1 MSMWLIARR
10 SFAQDWARLTA
21 TVLAVLFSVGLMSG
35 SLQFA
40 LRAESA
46 VSGSDASE
54 YAKADVL
61 VQPPGI
67 DPEESFAVPR
77 GEVRPGAIASV
88 PGVAAVAGDAAVPV
102 TVIGAHGRPVLPPAG
117 AATMFRPWISDAR
130 LSAYHLVAG
139 RAPAADD
146 EVAVVRHVATAGRL
160 GTGATTTLLLPKT
173 SSKVRIVGVVTVQGR
188 GAVASG
194 DLVLGTPAAVHRAAG
209 LAAGAWQS
217 LWVKAAPG
225 VPAGDLRNRLAAPM
239 RPAVV
244 RTASDLRRHQAAE
257 LQDTGASVGGAI
269 GMLASVAV
277 FTGLFVVANAFGTMV
292 RQRTRRLA
300 LLAAI
305 GARPRQIRRLVR
317 LEALVLAV
325 IASAGGLLVGYGVAE
340 VLTRLFAQ
348 DGFDISA
355 GEVSVGWI
363 ALAFPFAAG
372 VVTTQLA
379 AWRPARRASKVA
391 PIEALRSAT
400 AEKKGRTWPRIVGA
414 LAVFGA
420 SWMFFGPVFAV
431 ANDPTS
437 VGTDRTVG
445 ITVLILLGSM
455 VCVSGLAV
463 LAPFFVGPLGGL
475 VGRLGMLVS
484 GEAGRLA
491 RATITRSP
499 RRVSSAAASL
509 MLGVALVAAT
519 GLLITSVHDR
529 SRAAGA
535 QTLAA
540 DHVIAGNG
548 RTSGGAAPLP
558 ADLAARAARVPGVTA
573 AVALTQTEVRLVSP
587 KIKAFDSD
595 PGMPIM
601 LTVTGAS
608 DVRPVLRFGGH
619 LPLLRPGEIGVTS
632 PLVKA
637 YGLRPGRRI
646 VVHGARGDV
655 TLTVAGRY
663 HDPSHLFADQA
674 LVAPA
679 TMATLDPGANTSA
692 VLVRGT
698 APAAALAAAVSDV
711 PVARVYDRAAYVRVA
726 AAAMEQGVRVIYG
739 FIAMSLLIALFG
751 MATTVSLSVSER
763 TREFGMLGAVGTTVR
778 QIRSIVRWEAA
789 TVVLLGVLLGM
800 GVAVGTVALLHVA
813 TGSSYIRVHLPWW
826 LLATVVLGAAA
837 VTWATSA
844 LPARRAAGVPVLE
857 AAKAE

>member
-1 MSMWLIARR
+1 MWLIARR

-21 TVLAVLFSVGLMSG
+21 TMLAVLFSVGLMSG
-35 SLQFA
+35 ALQFA
-40 LRAESA
+40 LRAEAA

-54 YAKADVL
+54 YARVDVL
-61 VQPPGI
+61 VQPRGA
-67 DPEESFAVPR
+67 DPDDVFSVPQ

-88 PGVAAVAGDAAVPV
+88 PGVAAVAGDASVPITIVGARGKPV
-102 TVIGAHGRPVLPPAG
+102 TPPAG
-117 AATMFRPWISDAR
+117 AATALRPWIPDAR
-130 LSAYHLVAG
+130 LNAYHLVSG

-146 EVAVVRHVATAGRL
+146 EVAVVRHVASAGGL
-160 GTGATTTLLLPKT
+160 HPGSGTTLLLPNST
-173 SSKVRIVGVVTVQGR
+173 QRVRVVGVVTVRGR

-209 LAAGAWQS
+209 LRPGAWQG

-225 VPAGDLRNRLAAPM
+225 VTAATLRARLVPVM

-244 RTASDLRRHQAAE
+244 RKASDVRNRQSAD
-257 LQDTGASVGGAI
+257 LQGAGASLGGVI

-277 FTGLFVVANAFGTMV
+277 FTGLFVVANAFGTLV

-300 LLAAI
+300 LLSAI
-305 GARPRQIRRLVR
+305 GARPRQIKRLVR
-317 LEALVLAV
+317 LEALVLGIV
-325 IASAGGLLVGYGVAE
+325 ASAGGLVAGYGVSE

-355 GEVSVGWI
+355 GEVQVGWV
-363 ALAFPFAAG
+363 ALVFPFAAG

-379 AWRPARRASKVA
+379 AWRPARRAARIA

-400 AEKKGRTWPRIVGA
+400 AEGRGRVWPRLVGA
-414 LAVFGA
+414 LAIFGA

-431 ANDPTS
+431 ASDPTS
-437 VGTDRTVG
+437 VGIDRT
-445 ITVLILLGSM
+445 IPIAVLILMGSM

-484 GEAGRLA
+484 GESGRLA

-519 GLLITSVHDR
+519 GLLITSVHQR
-529 SRAAGA
+529 GAEAGV

-540 DHVIAGNG
+540 DHVIASNG
-548 RTSGGAAPLP
+548 PASNGAAPLP
-558 ADLAARAARVPGVTA
+558 GDTAARVARVPGVTA
-573 AVALTQTEVRLVSP
+573 AVALTRTEVELVSP
-587 KIKAFDSD
+587 KTKVVDD
-595 PGMPIM
+595 PGPPVY
-601 LTVTGAS
+601 LSVTGAS

-619 LPLLRPGEIGVTS
+619 LPALRPGEIGVAS

-637 YGLRPGRRI
+637 YHLWPGRRI
-646 VVHGARGDV
+646 VVHGARGNV

-663 HDPSHLFADQA
+663 HDPSHVFADQT

-679 TMATLDPGANTSA
+679 TMATLDPGASTSA

-698 APAAALAAAVSDV
+698 ASTRALTAAIADV
-711 PVARVYDRAAYVRVA
+711 PVARVYDPAAYARVA
-726 AAAMEQGVRVIYG
+726 AASMEKGLRVIYG
-739 FIAMSLLIALFG
+739 FIGMSLVISLFG
-751 MATTVSLSVSER
+751 MATTMSLSVFER

-800 GVAVGTVALLHVA
+800 ATAVGTVALLHVA

-826 LLATVVLGAAA
+826 LLAMVVGGAAA

>member
-1 MSMWLIARR
+1 MWLIARR

-35 SLQFA
+35 ALQFA
-40 LRAESA
+40 LRAQAA

-54 YAKADVL
+54 YAKADVV
-61 VQPPGI
+61 VQPPGA
-67 DPEESFAVPR
+67 DTEESFAVPR
-77 GEVRPGAIASV
+77 GEVRPGAIGSV

-102 TVIGAHGRPVLPPAG
+102 TAIGARGRPVLPPAG
-117 AATMFRPWISDAR
+117 AGTMLRPWIADPR
-130 LSAYHLVAG
+130 LNAYHLVAG

-146 EVAVVRHVATAGRL
+146 EVAVVRHVATAGHL
-160 GTGATTTLLLPKT
+160 ATGTTMTLLLPET
-173 SSKVRIVGVVTVQGR
+173 SSRVRIVGVVTVQGR

-194 DLVLGTPAAVHRAAG
+194 DLVLGTPTAVQKAAG
-209 LAAGAWQS
+209 LAPGTWQS

-225 VPAGDLRNRLAAPM
+225 VPAGELRNRLTAPM

-244 RTASDLRRHQAAE
+244 RTAAGLRRHQSAE
-257 LQDTGASVGGAI
+257 LQSMGTSVGGAI

-325 IASAGGLLVGYGVAE
+325 VASAGGLLVGYGVSD

-355 GEVSVGWI
+355 GEVTVGWI
-363 ALAFPFAAG
+363 SLVFPFAAG

-379 AWRPARRASKVA
+379 AWRPARRASRVA

-400 AEKKGRTWPRIVGA
+400 AENQSRRWPRIAGA
-414 LAVFGA
+414 VAIFGA

-445 ITVLILLGSM
+445 IMMLILVGCM
-455 VCVSGLAV
+455 VCVSALAV

-491 RATITRSP
+491 RATIVRSP

-509 MLGVALVAAT
+509 MLGVALVVTT
-519 GLLITSVHDR
+519 GLLITSINDR

-535 QTLAA
+535 EALAA
-540 DHVIAGNG
+540 DHVIAGTG
-548 RTSGGAAPLP
+548 RTSNGAASLP
-558 ADLAARAARVPGVTA
+558 ADTAARAARVPGVTA
-573 AVALTQTEVRLVSP
+573 AVALTRTEVRLVSP
-587 KIKAFDSD
+587 RVKAFDSD
-595 PGMPIM
+595 PGMPIF
-601 LTVTGAS
+601 LAVTGAS

-619 LPLLRPGEIGVTS
+619 LPALRPGEIGVTS

-646 VVHGARGDV
+646 VVHGTRGDV

-679 TMATLDPGANTSA
+679 TMATLDPGASTSA

-698 APAAALAAAVSDV
+698 ASAAALTAAVSDV

-726 AAAMEQGVRVIYG
+726 AAAMRQGVRVIYG
-739 FIAMSLLIALFG
+739 FIAMSLVISLFG
-751 MATTVSLSVSER
+751 MATTVALSVSER
-763 TREFGMLGAVGTTVR
+763 TKEFGMLGAVGTTVR

-789 TVVLLGVLLGM
+789 TVVLLGVLLGL
-800 GVAVGTVALLHVA
+800 GAAVGTVALLHVA
-813 TGSSYIRVHLPWW
+813 TGSSFIRVDLPWW
-826 LLATVVLGAAA
+826 LLAAVVLGAAV

>member
-1 MSMWLIARR
+1 MWLIARR

-21 TVLAVLFSVGLMSG
+21 TMLAVLFSVGLMSG

-40 LRAESA
+40 LRAEAA

-54 YAKADVL
+54 YARVDVL
-61 VQPPGI
+61 VQPRGT
-67 DPEESFAVPR
+67 DPDDVFSVPQ

-102 TVIGAHGRPVLPPAG
+102 TVVGARGKPVTPPAG
-117 AATMFRPWISDAR
+117 AATALRPWIPDAR
-130 LSAYHLVAG
+130 LSAYHLVSG

-146 EVAVVRHVATAGRL
+146 EVAVVRHVASAGGL
-160 GTGATTTLLLPKT
+160 HAGSATTLLLPNST
-173 SSKVRIVGVVTVQGR
+173 QRVRVVGVVTVRGR

-194 DLVLGTPAAVHRAAG
+194 DLILGTPAAVHRAAG
-209 LAAGAWQS
+209 LRAGTWQG

-225 VPAGDLRNRLAAPM
+225 VTAATLRDRLVPVM

-244 RTASDLRRHQAAE
+244 RKASDVRHRQSAE
-257 LQDTGASVGGAI
+257 LQGAGASIGGVI

-277 FTGLFVVANAFGTMV
+277 FTGLFVVANAFGTLV

-300 LLAAI
+300 LLSAI

-317 LEALVLAV
+317 LEALVLGV
-325 IASAGGLLVGYGVAE
+325 VASAGGLLAGYGVSD

-355 GEVSVGWI
+355 GEVQVGWV
-363 ALAFPFAAG
+363 ALVFPFAAG

-379 AWRPARRASKVA
+379 AWRPARRAARIA
-391 PIEALRSAT
+391 PIEALRSST
-400 AEKKGRTWPRIVGA
+400 AEARGRIWPRLVGA
-414 LAVFGA
+414 LAIFGA

-437 VGTDRTVG
+437 VGIDRT
-445 ITVLILLGSM
+445 IPIAVLILMGAM

-475 VGRLGMLVS
+475 VGRLGMLIS
-484 GEAGRLA
+484 GESGRLA

-519 GLLITSVHDR
+519 GLLITSIHQ
-529 SRAAGA
+529 RANEAGRE
-535 QTLAA
+535 TLAA
-540 DHVIAGNG
+540 DHVIASSG
-548 RTSGGAAPLP
+548 RTSNGAAPLP
-558 ADLAARAARVPGVTA
+558 GDTTSRVARVPGVTS
-573 AVALTQTEVRLVSP
+573 AVALTRTEVQLVSP
-587 KIKAFDSD
+587 KTKVSDGD
-595 PGMPIM
+595 PGDPVF
-601 LTVTGAS
+601 LDVTGVS

-619 LPLLRPGEIGVTS
+619 LPALRPGEIGVAS

-646 VVHGARGDV
+646 VVHGARGNV

-663 HDPSHLFADQA
+663 RDPSHLFADQA

-679 TMATLDPGANTSA
+679 TMAMLDPGASTSA

-698 APAAALAAAVSDV
+698 AFARDLTAAVADV
-711 PVARVYDRAAYVRVA
+711 PVARVYDPAGYVRIAVA
-726 AAAMEQGVRVIYG
+726 SMEKGLRVIYG
-739 FIAMSLLIALFG
+739 FIGMSLVISLFG
-751 MATTVSLSVSER
+751 MATTMSLSVFER
-763 TREFGMLGAVGTTVR
+763 IREFGMLGAVGTTVR

-789 TVVLLGVLLGM
+789 TVVLLGVLLG
-800 GVAVGTVALLHVA
+800 VATSVGTVALLHVA

-826 LLATVVLGAAA
+826 LLAVVVGGAAA

>member
-1 MSMWLIARR
+1 MWLIARR

-35 SLQFA
+35 ALQFA
-40 LRAESA
+40 LRAQAA

-54 YAKADVL
+54 YAKADVV
-61 VQPPGI
+61 VQPPDA
-67 DPEESFAVPR
+67 DPEESFAVPP
-77 GEVRPGAIASV
+77 GEVRPDTIGSV

-102 TVIGAHGRPVLPPAG
+102 TVIGARGRPVLPPAG
-117 AATMFRPWISDAR
+117 AGTMLRPWIPDPR
-130 LSAYHLVAG
+130 LNAYHLVAG

-146 EVAVVRHVATAGRL
+146 EVAVVRHVATAGHL
-160 GTGATTTLLLPKT
+160 ATGTAMTLLLPKT
-173 SSKVRIVGVVTVQGR
+173 SSKVRIVGVFTVQGR

-194 DLVLGTPAAVHRAAG
+194 VLVLGTPAAVQKAAG
-209 LAAGAWQS
+209 LAPGTWQS

-225 VPAGDLRNRLAAPM
+225 VPAGELRDRLTAPM

-244 RTASDLRRHQAAE
+244 RTAADLRHRQSAE
-257 LQDTGASVGGAI
+257 LQGMGTSVGGAI
-269 GMLASVAV
+269 GMLSSVAV

-325 IASAGGLLVGYGVAE
+325 VASAGGLLVGYGVSD

-355 GEVSVGWI
+355 GEVRVGWI
-363 ALAFPFAAG
+363 SLVFPFAAG

-379 AWRPARRASKVA
+379 AWRPARRASRVA

-400 AEKKGRTWPRIVGA
+400 AETKSRKWPRIAGA
-414 LAVFGA
+414 VAIFAA

-445 ITVLILLGSM
+445 IMMLIMLGCM
-455 VCVSGLAV
+455 VCVSALAV

-491 RATITRSP
+491 RATIVRSP

-509 MLGVALVAAT
+509 MLGVALVVTT
-519 GLLITSVHDR
+519 GLLITSIDDR
-529 SRAAGA
+529 SRVAGA
-535 QTLAA
+535 EALAA

-548 RTSGGAAPLP
+548 RTSNGAASLP
-558 ADLAARAARVPGVTA
+558 ADTAARVARVPGVTA
-573 AVALTQTEVRLVSP
+573 AVALTRTEVRLVSP
-587 KIKAFDSD
+587 RVKAFDGD
-595 PGMPIM
+595 PGTPIF
-601 LTVTGAS
+601 LAVTGAS
-608 DVRPVLRFGGH
+608 DVRAVLRFGGH
-619 LPLLRPGEIGVTS
+619 LPVLRPGEIGVAS

-679 TMATLDPGANTSA
+679 TMATLDPGASTSA

-698 APAAALAAAVSDV
+698 ASAAALAAAVSDV

-726 AAAMEQGVRVIYG
+726 AAAMRQGVRVIYG
-739 FIAMSLLIALFG
+739 FIAMSLVISLFG
-751 MATTVSLSVSER
+751 MATTVALSVSER
-763 TREFGMLGAVGTTVR
+763 TKEFGMLGAVGTTVR
-778 QIRSIVRWEAA
+778 QIRSVVRWEAA
-789 TVVLLGVLLGM
+789 TVVLLGVLLGL
-800 GVAVGTVALLHVA
+800 GTAVGTVALLHVA
-813 TGSSYIRVHLPWW
+813 TGSSFIRVDLPWW
-826 LLATVVLGAAA
+826 LLAAVVLGAAV

>member
-1 MSMWLIARR
+1 MWLIARR

-21 TVLAVLFSVGLMSG
+21 TMLAVLFSVGLMSG
-35 SLQFA
+35 ALQFA
-40 LRAESA
+40 LRAEAA

-54 YAKADVL
+54 YARVDVL
-61 VQPPGI
+61 VQPRGA
-67 DPEESFAVPR
+67 DPDDVFSVPQ

-102 TVIGAHGRPVLPPAG
+102 TIVGAHGRPVTPPAG
-117 AATMFRPWISDAR
+117 AGTALRPWIPDAR
-130 LSAYHLVAG
+130 LSAYHLVSG

-146 EVAVVRHVATAGRL
+146 EVAVVRHVASAGGL
-160 GTGATTTLLLPKT
+160 HAGSATTLLLPNST
-173 SSKVRIVGVVTVQGR
+173 QRVRVVGVVTVRGR

-194 DLVLGTPAAVHRAAG
+194 DLILGTPTAVHRAAG
-209 LAAGAWQS
+209 LRPGTWQG

-225 VPAGDLRNRLAAPM
+225 VTAAALRARLVPVM
-239 RPAVV
+239 RPDVV
-244 RTASDLRRHQAAE
+244 RKASDVRHRQSAE
-257 LQDTGASVGGAI
+257 LQGAGASVGGAI

-277 FTGLFVVANAFGTMV
+277 FTGLFVVANAFGTLV

-300 LLAAI
+300 LLSAI
-305 GARPRQIRRLVR
+305 GARPRQIKRLVR
-317 LEALVLAV
+317 FEALVLGV
-325 IASAGGLLVGYGVAE
+325 VASAGGLVAGYGVSE
-340 VLTRLFAQ
+340 ILTRLFAQ

-355 GEVSVGWI
+355 GEVQVGWV
-363 ALAFPFAAG
+363 ALVFPFAAG

-379 AWRPARRASKVA
+379 AWRPARRAARIA
-391 PIEALRSAT
+391 PIEALRSST
-400 AEKKGRTWPRIVGA
+400 AEGRGRIWPRLVGA
-414 LAVFGA
+414 LAIFGA

-431 ANDPTS
+431 ANDKTE
-437 VGTDRTVG
+437 VGIDRTIG
-445 ITVLILLGSM
+445 IVVLILMGSM

-484 GEAGRLA
+484 GESGRLA

-519 GLLITSVHDR
+519 GLLITSVHQR
-529 SRAAGA
+529 GAEAGA

-540 DHVIAGNG
+540 DHVIATNG
-548 RTSGGAAPLP
+548 RTSDGAAPLP
-558 ADLAARAARVPGVTA
+558 GDTAARVARVPGVTA
-573 AVALTQTEVRLVSP
+573 AVALTRTEVELVSP
-587 KIKAFDSD
+587 KMKIADEV
-595 PGMPIM
+595 PGPPVF
-601 LTVTGAS
+601 LNVTGAS

-619 LPLLRPGEIGVTS
+619 LPALRPGEIGVAS
-632 PLVKA
+632 PLVTA
-637 YGLRPGRRI
+637 YHLWPGRRI
-646 VVHGARGDV
+646 VVHGARGNV

-663 HDPSHLFADQA
+663 HDPSHVFADQA

-679 TMATLDPGANTSA
+679 TMAMLDPGATTSA

-698 APAAALAAAVSDV
+698 APTRALAAAVADV
-711 PVARVYDRAAYVRVA
+711 PVARVYEPAAYVRVA
-726 AAAMEQGVRVIYG
+726 VASMEKGLRVVYG
-739 FIAMSLLIALFG
+739 FIGMSLVISLFG
-751 MATTVSLSVSER
+751 MATTMSLSVFER

-800 GVAVGTVALLHVA
+800 ATAVGTVALLHVA

-826 LLATVVLGAAA
+826 LLAVVVGGAGA